1 MRTIIRGQGQKS
13 PSSKR
18 EISRKSSVSLQV
30 SASLNSTSD
39 PNSPHTRYA
48 AYLIFCVSKCALEM
62 VNVKYA
68 RECQHHKV
76 FSHLL
81 TLFSSQSHSKTKASS
96 SLLSAPGV
104 VNTAKAHRKFYIH
117 IHIFTLSHSP
127 SSPTR
132 SDGRE
137 AASFLKISPT
147 GQVPSI
153 LPSLSVSCSAPST
166 MPSQRIPQVPRSL
179 CALPSFIHPG
189 MMLTHARLD

>member
-1 MRTIIRGQGQKS
+1 MRTITRGQGQKS

-96 SLLSAPGV
+96 SSLSAQASS
-104 VNTAKAHRKFYIH
+104 TQLKH
-117 IHIFTLSHSP
+117 IVSSTFTFTS
-127 SSPTR
+127 
-132 SDGRE
+132 
-137 AASFLKISPT
+137 
-147 GQVPSI
+147 
-153 LPSLSVSCSAPST
+153 LPSVTPLPAPPEA
-166 MPSQRIPQVPRSL
+166 MVEKQPP
-179 CALPSFIHPG
+179 F
-189 MMLTHARLD
+189 